1 MIIFFFYFSVVHL
14 DLPVPT
20 HSSPTRRS
28 SALPRPTPARA
39 PRDAALVRIPARSL
53 PSGPARAAAGEPV
66 RVLPPLHPRRGAV
79 AAARGQHRPD
89 RAGGG
94 VAVPLRPR
102 AGGPHGRGRRHGFH
116 GRGTHR
122 AGLGGA
128 ARAGCAAAAGYR
140 SVPG

>member
-28 SALPRPTPARA
+28 SALPRPAPARG

-89 RAGGG
+89 RAGGRSEEHTSELQSLMSKSY
-94 VAVPLRPR
+94 AVFCLKKKKKTNTKQ
-102 AGGPHGRGRRHGFH
+102 RRHI
-116 GRGTHR
+116 
-122 AGLGGA
+122 
-128 ARAGCAAAAGYR
+128 
-140 SVPG
+140 S